1 MASLREKLTA
11 NIDAIEIV
19 LKLGKDAATPEQRRV
34 LKQYAGFGDLKCILL
49 DPFYPDRFS
58 QSEQPLIPLVHRL
71 NDVLRENAPNQFGAY
86 YSSLRASVLTSFY
99 TPDEIIYA
107 IDNAFTDNRLSF
119 GNVLDPSAGNG
130 AFTAIKGEKYTLVE
144 KDLLTSKILTALHP
158 DKKVISK
165 GLEEVPAKMNNAF
178 NLVASNIPFGDFK
191 VFDAAYINSNDF
203 NIRESTN
210 AVHTYFFEK
219 GLDMLRNGG
228 LLAFIAP
235 TGIMDA
241 GGHTNFRTHIL
252 SRAHLISAVRLPENT
267 FDSTM
272 AQSDLII
279 LQKDNSRNLYSHLS
293 PFEKQFIEHK
303 HIGEKI
309 FVNSLYADSNDRV
322 MATSSRVDTNM
333 YGRPDIRYVHDKGVP
348 GIAADVLKTLSNDI
362 KSNFNRR
369 LYYNFNQSVQT
380 KANQPIQ
387 LSLFDTISD
396 FTATKLEEEQPKTFY
411 FENKVYDLTGS
422 FQVSGND
429 IGISNGDNTAN
440 YFAEKDENVRQLI
453 RDYVSLRDT
462 YFNLKN
468 FENEYF
474 KENTFLRAE
483 LNRAYDAFINTPY
496 SLAVLHRPLTIKD
509 VDEFFINE
517 PSFTELKGLEINRDG
532 KISKADIFFE
542 PVAFG
547 REKEIY
553 TPQEALSFSRNRFNS
568 VDMDYLMSL
577 TKLTEIQ
584 IIEELKGQIFKNPE
598 TMRYE
603 TADVFLS
610 GNVVDKYEKA
620 VKIFA
625 DNAAD
630 FELKDAV
637 DALKNI
643 IPAKIPFHEIGLNLG
658 ERWIPERYYSA
669 FASSLFDAPTYVKY
683 NGIIDSFDIIANSS
697 HYAHQKYAVSTAN
710 RYYPYEDVLRFALLD
725 TIPEM
730 TKKVGYGSNAIT
742 VPDTEGI
749 EKMNA
754 AIVSIQAEWKKWV
767 NALPAKNKFDIED
780 IYNRNYN
787 CFVRPVFDGSF
798 QTFPGLDLSLMNY
811 NKLYKSQKDAILRI
825 KCMGGGIIDHTV
837 GGGKTA
843 IMCISAYEMRRLGIV
858 NKPLIV
864 GMKANT
870 MEIAETFR
878 KMYPDAVLLYAG
890 EKEFCRKE
898 RETFLTN
905 IQNNNWD
912 CIIMTHEQ
920 FKAIP
925 QSAEVEQQILTE
937 ELEKIRETLYALK
950 EGDYSFKRAE
960 KDLEKAKQNRIAQ
973 IKALTFK
980 LNENRDNVVDF
991 KSMGIDHIFCDES
1004 HKFKNTSIKTKHTRV
1019 AGIGNTQGSE
1029 RSYNMK
1035 VAIRTIQQRNNRD
1048 LGATFVSGTTIVNSL
1063 TEMYALFDYLR
1074 PKALEQQS
1082 IMSFDAWASV
1092 FTKKTKEIEFNV
1104 TNELHLKERF
1114 REFVKVP
1121 ELALFYSEIT
1131 DFKTADDIGLVRPEK
1146 NEILVALEQTEEQR
1160 DMYERLKEFAR
1171 TGDGEYIFR
1180 DNLTANE
1187 QTAKMLIATNT
1198 ARKAAIDLRLID
1210 ANRFSAESSNRTQ
1223 AVAEKAY
1230 EYYTKY
1236 NPYKGTQFIFSDIGT
1251 YKGQDTFSV
1260 YGDIKE
1266 KLIDMGIPENEIK
1279 FIQDFKTDKQR
1290 EKLFNEMNAGNVRI
1304 LIGSTEKLGTGV
1316 NAQERCVA
1324 IHHVNIPWTP
1334 KDFEQRNG
1342 RGIRTGN
1349 RVAKMFANNKVDV
1362 LIYATKE
1369 TLDTYQFN
1377 LIQNKEHFIA
1387 QIKDNSISVR
1397 SLDEGGMDENNGLS
1411 YADYIAVLSGN
1422 TELLEKAK
1430 IEREI
1435 MQYKTEEKVYLNNGR
1450 ERDLKIKKS
1459 VNELNKTYICLE
1471 SFKKDMET
1479 YKAIP
1484 KDGKGFPLSG
1494 VFVGN
1499 ERFRDVKSFGDAINK
1514 VLDKPNRDTVNYQQ
1528 IGSFGDF
1535 QLLMI
1540 GEKMTSESNQE
1551 IYGNRLFVQG
1561 NLKYQYNRGN
1571 VARTSE
1577 LAGNY
1582 PTNALNRIESELIPQ
1597 YTKRAE
1603 EEQKKIAAYKAVE
1616 YTFPNKDK
1624 LVAAE
1629 IRLAEIKAS
1638 IEKKYGTGKTNV
1650 GLNFERAQTSGLKI

>member
-11 NIDAIEIV
+11 NIDAIEVV
-19 LKLGKDAATPEQRRV
+19 LKLGNETATPEQRQV
-34 LKQYAGFGDLKCILL
+34 LQQYAGFGDLKCILL
-49 DPFYPDRFS
+49 DPNHPERFS
-58 QSEQPLIPLVHRL
+58 QSEKSLIPLVHRL
-71 NDVLRENAPNQFGAY
+71 HNVLRENAPNQFNAY

-99 TPDEIIYA
+99 TPDDIIYA
-107 IDNAFTDNRLSF
+107 IGNAFADNRITF
-119 GNVLDPSAGNG
+119 GNVLDPSAGSG

-144 KDLLTSKILTALHP
+144 KDLLTGKILAALHP
-158 DKKVISK
+158 DKKVITK
-165 GLEEVPAKMNNAF
+165 GFEEVPARMNNAF

-191 VFDAAYINSNDF
+191 VFDASYINSND
-203 NIRESTN
+203 NHLIQSTN

-228 LLAFIAP
+228 MLAFIAP

-241 GGHTNFRTHIL
+241 GKHEGFREHIL

-272 AQSDLII
+272 AQSDLIL
-279 LQKDNSRNLYSHLS
+279 LQKDNSRTVYSHLS
-293 PFEKQFIEHK
+293 SFEQNFIK
-303 HIGEKI
+303 NNRVGENI
-309 FVNSLYADSNDRV
+309 FINSLYADGNDRV

-333 YGRPDIRYVHDKGVP
+333 YGQPDIRYLHDKGVP
-348 GIAADVLKTLSNDI
+348 GIASDILKTVGNDI
-362 KSNFNRR
+362 KNNFNRR
-369 LYYNFNQSVQT
+369 LYYNFNQSVQSKT
-380 KANQPIQ
+380 NKPVQ
-387 LSLFDTISD
+387 LSLFDSISD
-396 FTATKLEEEQPKTFY
+396 FTVNKVEEEQQKTFY
-411 FENKVYDLTGS
+411 FENKAFDLIGS
-422 FQVSGND
+422 FQLSGND

-440 YFAEKDENVRQLI
+440 YFEEKNENVRQLI

-462 YFNLKN
+462 YFSLKNYENANLK
-468 FENEYF
+468 EN
-474 KENTFLRAE
+474 KFLRAE
-483 LNRAYDAFINTPY
+483 LNRAYDTFINTPY
-496 SLAVLHRPLTIKD
+496 SKAVLQRPLTIND
-509 VDEFFINE
+509 VSERLFNE
-517 PSFTELKGLEINRDG
+517 PSFTELRGLEINRDG
-532 KISKADIFFE
+532 KISRADIFFE

-553 TPQEALSFSRNRFNS
+553 TPQEALSFSRNKFNA
-568 VDMDYLMSL
+568 VNMDYLQSL
-577 TKLTEIQ
+577 TKMTEIQ
-584 IIEELKGQIFKNPE
+584 IIEELRGQIFKNPE
-598 TMRYE
+598 TMKYE
-603 TADVFLS
+603 TADIFLS
-610 GNVVDKYEKA
+610 GNVVEKYEKA
-620 VKIFA
+620 VKIFSENIA
-625 DNAAD
+625 DL
-630 FELKDAV
+630 ELYDSV
-637 DALKNI
+637 NALKNV

-658 ERWIPERYYSA
+658 ERWIPQTYYSA
-669 FASSLFDAPTYVKY
+669 FATNLFNVSTNVTY
-683 NGIIDSFDIIANSS
+683 NGIIDSFDIDAYHS
-697 HYAHQKYAVSTAN
+697 HYAHQKYSVMTAN
-710 RYYPYEDVLRFALLD
+710 RYYSYEDVLRFAMLD

-730 TKKVGYGSNAIT
+730 TKKVGYGSDAKT
-742 VPDTEGI
+742 VADTEGI

-754 AIVSIQAEWKKWV
+754 AILSIQVEWKRWM
-767 NALPAKNKFDIED
+767 NSLPADNKFEIEN
-780 IYNRNYN
+780 IYNRKFN
-787 CFVRPVFDGSF
+787 CFVRPAFDGSF
-798 QTFPGLDLSLMNY
+798 QTFPELDLSLMNY

-825 KCMGGGIIDHTV
+825 KSMGGGIIDHTV

-843 IMCISAYEMRRLGIV
+843 IMCISAYEMKRLGIV

-870 MEIAETFR
+870 MEIGETFQ
-878 KMYPDAVLLYAG
+878 KMYPDAKLLYAG
-890 EKEFCRKE
+890 EKEFSPKE

-920 FKAIP
+920 FKTIP
-925 QSAEVEQQILTE
+925 QSPEVEQQILIE
-937 ELEKIRETLYALK
+937 ELHKIEETLHALK
-950 EGDYSFKRAE
+950 DGDYSFKRAE
-960 KDLEKAKQNRIAQ
+960 KELEKAKQNRTAQ

-980 LNENRDNVVDF
+980 INEKRDNVVDF
-991 KSMGIDHIFCDES
+991 RSMGIDHIFCDEC
-1004 HKFKNTSIKTKHTRV
+1004 HKFKNISIKTKHTRV
-1019 AGIGNTQGSE
+1019 AGIGNTKGSE
-1029 RSYNMK
+1029 RSHNMK

-1074 PKALEQQS
+1074 PKALAQQS
-1082 IMSFDAWASV
+1082 IVSFDAWASV

-1131 DFKTADDIGLVRPEK
+1131 DFKTADEIGLLRPEK
-1146 NEILVALEQTEEQR
+1146 NEILVALEQTEEQM
-1160 DMYERLKEFAR
+1160 DMYNRLKDFAK
-1171 TGDGEYIFR
+1171 TGDGEFIFR
-1180 DNLTANE
+1180 DKLSANE
-1187 QTAKMLIATNT
+1187 QQAIMLIATNT

-1210 ANRFSAESSNRTQ
+1210 ANRYSAESSNRTQ

-1251 YKGQDTFSV
+1251 YKGKDTFSV

-1266 KLIDMGIPENEIK
+1266 KLIEKGIPENEIK

-1290 EKLFNEMNAGNVRI
+1290 QKLFNEMNEGNVRI

-1349 RVAKMFANNKVDV
+1349 RVARLYADNKVDV

-1377 LIQNKEHFIA
+1377 LVQNKAHFIS

-1450 ERDLKIKKS
+1450 DRDLRIKDSIK
-1459 VNELNKTYICLE
+1459 ELKKTNNCLE

-1484 KDGKGFPLSG
+1484 KNNKGFPISG
-1494 VFVGN
+1494 VYVGN
-1499 ERFRDVKSFGDAINK
+1499 ERFMDAKNFGDALNR
-1514 VLDKPNRDTVNYQQ
+1514 VLDRPNRDTMNYQQ
-1528 IGSFGDF
+1528 IGNFGDF

-1540 GEKMTSESNQE
+1540 AERITISGSLEETYQNK
-1551 IYGNRLFVQG
+1551 LFVQG
-1561 NLKYQYNRGN
+1561 DLKYQYNRGN

-1577 LAGNY
+1577 IAGNY
-1582 PTNALNRIESELIPQ
+1582 PVNALNRIESELIPQ
-1597 YTKRAE
+1597 FTTRADE
-1603 EEQKKIAAYKAVE
+1603 QQKKIAAYQSVE
-1616 YTFPNKDK
+1616 YTFPNKEK
-1624 LVAAE
+1624 LEAAE

-1638 IEKKYGTGKTNV
+1638 IEKKYGGGKANV
-1650 GLNFERAQTSGLKI
+1650 ELSFQKNHIKLKI